1 MSSEALLSEVLKE
14 FAQTLLTDAPSQA
27 ILEGLV
33 ERIVH
38 VLPITSAGVTLI
50 VPGEDPEYVAAS
62 DSAALRYERLQTELR
77 EGPCLAAY
85 ASGEAVAVPDLRSE
99 TRFPT
104 FCQRALAAGLR
115 AVFTLPLHNGNERF
129 GALDLYRETPGDL
142 SADALDAAR
151 TLADVTSVYLVNA
164 KTRHEMQE
172 LGRAQNDFVSKIS
185 HELRSPLTGIL
196 GYVELLIDEVAAE
209 PDTESRRML
218 TVIDRN
224 SRQLLKLIENLLTMS
239 RVEADA
245 DELVL
250 GPVDLEALVDRVR
263 ETTAPSVAAAGL
275 DLTVELDRPAR
286 LTGDGEELERAVLNL
301 VSNAVKF
308 TPAGGL
314 IEIVSRV
321 AGDDISLAVHD
332 TGIGIPVAEQH
343 RLFTRFFRTE
353 RSRERHVPGTGL
365 GLYIV
370 NHIVLM
376 HGGAMQVT
384 STPGGSTFTM
394 VLPIAGPHVDVA
406 DVTDVGA
413 RSDRA
418 LAAAHAANA

>member
-33 ERIVH
+33 ERIVD

-85 ASGEAVAVPDLRSE
+85 ASGEAVSVPDLRSE

-104 FCQRALAAGLR
+104 FCERALGAGLR

-142 SADALDAAR
+142 SPDTLDAAR

-196 GYVELLIDEVAAE
+196 GYVELLIDGVAAE
-209 PDTESRRML
+209 PDSESRRML
-218 TVIDRN
+218 RVIDRN

-239 RVEADA
+239 RVEAEA

-250 GPVDLEALVDRVR
+250 EPVDLEALVDRVR

-275 DLTVELDRPAR
+275 DLTVDIDRPVR
-286 LTGDGEELERAVLNL
+286 LTGDCEELERAVLNL

-308 TPAGGL
+308 TPAGGR

-353 RSRERHVPGTGL
+353 RARERHVPGTGL

-376 HGGAMQVT
+376 HGGAMQVA
-384 STPGGSTFTM
+384 SSPCGSTFTM
-394 VLPIAGPHVDVA
+394 VLPIAGPDV

-413 RSDRA
+413 RSERA
-418 LAAAHAANA
+418 LTAAHAANA